1 MIEQF
6 NLDVMF
12 KSSVNYL
19 HYPEIVVNHLLHI
32 YNDEDT
38 SYIITDQTKGK
49 MDVELKG
56 LAKSFGKVT
65 AVNNMSLE
73 IEQGEFLV
81 LLGPSGCGKTTA
93 LRMIAGLETIEK
105 GELYI
110 GGKLMNEILPKYRD
124 VAMVFQSYALYPHMI
139 VEENIGYP
147 LKMKGVKGQEK
158 IDAILRAAKQVQL
171 EDLLNRYP
179 KQLSG
184 GQRQRV
190 ALARALVRRPK
201 VFLMDEPLSNLD
213 AKLRGQ
219 MRAELKH
226 MQHQLGITTIYV
238 THDQIEAMTLAS
250 RVAIMNEGVLQQ
262 IDSPKNIYND
272 PDNLFV
278 AGFIGSPPM
287 NLIHGEIESGNFF
300 AEGCL
305 INNVEKDS
313 KKDVILGIRPE
324 DMEIVQKGTSHLEA
338 TLYSIELTG
347 DQTIVTSKMG
357 SNFVTINEDKDFESN
372 LDLPV
377 KIKLDKAK
385 IYFFDSLSGE
395 RIRS

>member
-1 MIEQF
+1 
-6 NLDVMF
+6 
-12 KSSVNYL
+12 
-19 HYPEIVVNHLLHI
+19 
-32 YNDEDT
+32 
-38 SYIITDQTKGK
+38 

-56 LAKSFGKVT
+56 LTKNFGKVL
-65 AVNNMSLE
+65 AVNNMELE

-110 GGKLMNEILPKYRD
+110 GGKLMNEVLPKYRD

-147 LKMKGVKGQEK
+147 LKMKGIKGQEK
-158 IDAILRAAKQVQL
+158 TDAILKAAKQVQL
-171 EDLLNRYP
+171 EEFLNRYP

-219 MRAELKH
+219 MRSELKH
-226 MQHQLGITTIYV
+226 LQHELNITTIYV

-262 IDSPKNIYND
+262 IDTPKNIYNN
-272 PDNLFV
+272 PENLFV
-278 AGFIGSPPM
+278 AGFIGSPSM
-287 NLIHGEIESGNFF
+287 NFIKGDIENGQFVSK
-300 AEGCL
+300 GCL
-305 INNVEKDS
+305 IKNIEKDPM
-313 KKDVILGIRPE
+313 KDVILGVRPE
-324 DMEIVQKGTSHLEA
+324 DMEIVNSEPSHIQA
-338 TLYSIELTG
+338 MIYSIELTG
-347 DQTIVTSKMG
+347 EQTIVTSKMD
-357 SNFVTINEDKDFESN
+357 SNFITLREDKDYESD
-372 LDLPV
+372 LDIPV
-377 KIKLDKAK
+377 KIKIDITKTFL
-385 IYFFDSLSGE
+385 FDSLSGK
-395 RIRS
+395 RI

>member
-1 MIEQF
+1 M
-6 NLDVMF
+6 
-12 KSSVNYL
+12 
-19 HYPEIVVNHLLHI
+19 H
-32 YNDEDT
+32 
-38 SYIITDQTKGK
+38 
-49 MDVELKG
+49 VELKG
-56 LAKSFGKVT
+56 LTKSFGKVK
-65 AVNNMSLE
+65 AVNNMNLE

-110 GGKLMNEILPKYRD
+110 GGKLMNEVLPKYRD

-158 IDAILRAAKQVQL
+158 TDAILRAAKQVQL
-171 EDLLNRYP
+171 EEFLNRYP

-201 VFLMDEPLSNLD
+201 VFLMDDPLSNLD

-226 MQHQLGITTIYV
+226 LQHELNVTTIYV

-262 IDSPKNIYND
+262 IDTPKNIYNN
-272 PDNLFV
+272 PANLFV
-278 AGFIGSPPM
+278 AGFIGSPSM
-287 NLIHGEIESGNFF
+287 NFIKGDIENGQFIAN
-300 AEGCL
+300 GCL
-305 INNVEKDS
+305 IKNIEKDAME
-313 KKDVILGIRPE
+313 DVILGIRPE
-324 DMEIVQKGTSHLEA
+324 DMEIVNNEPSHIQA
-338 TLYSIELTG
+338 MIYSIELTG
-347 DQTIVTSKMG
+347 EQTIVTSKLD
-357 SNFVTINEDKDFESN
+357 SNFITIREDKDYESD
-372 LDLPV
+372 LDIPV
-377 KIKLDKAK
+377 KIKIDITKTFL
-385 IYFFDSLSGE
+385 FDSISGK
-395 RIRS
+395 RI

>member
-1 MIEQF
+1 
-6 NLDVMF
+6 
-12 KSSVNYL
+12 
-19 HYPEIVVNHLLHI
+19 
-32 YNDEDT
+32 
-38 SYIITDQTKGK
+38 

-56 LAKSFGKVT
+56 LTKSFGKVL
-65 AVNNMSLE
+65 AVNNMDLE

-110 GGKLMNEILPKYRD
+110 GGILMNEVLPKYRD

-158 IDAILRAAKQVQL
+158 TDAILRAAKQVQL
-171 EDLLNRYP
+171 EEFLNRYP

-226 MQHQLGITTIYV
+226 LQHELNITTIYV

-262 IDSPKNIYND
+262 IDTPKNIYNN
-272 PDNLFV
+272 PANLFV
-278 AGFIGSPPM
+278 AGFIGSPSM
-287 NLIHGEIESGNFF
+287 NFIKGDIENGQFVSK
-300 AEGCL
+300 GCL
-305 INNVEKDS
+305 IDNIEKDPM
-313 KKDVILGIRPE
+313 KDVILGVRPE
-324 DMEIVQKGTSHLEA
+324 DMEIVNNDSSHIQA
-338 TLYSIELTG
+338 MIYSIELTG
-347 DQTIVTSKMG
+347 EQTIVTSKMD
-357 SNFVTINEDKDFESN
+357 SNFITIREDKDFESD
-372 LDLPV
+372 LDIPIN
-377 KIKLDKAK
+377 IKLDVTKT
-385 IYFFDSLSGE
+385 FLFDSLSGK
-395 RIRS
+395 RI

>member
-1 MIEQF
+1 
-6 NLDVMF
+6 
-12 KSSVNYL
+12 
-19 HYPEIVVNHLLHI
+19 
-32 YNDEDT
+32 
-38 SYIITDQTKGK
+38 

-56 LAKSFGKVT
+56 LTKSFGKVK
-65 AVNNMSLE
+65 AVNNMNLE

-110 GGKLMNEILPKYRD
+110 GGILMNEVLPKYRD

-158 IDAILRAAKQVQL
+158 TDAILRAAKQVQL
-171 EDLLNRYP
+171 EDFLNRYP

-226 MQHQLGITTIYV
+226 LQHELNITTIYV

-262 IDSPKNIYND
+262 IDTPKNIYNN
-272 PDNLFV
+272 PENLFV
-278 AGFIGSPPM
+278 AGFIGSPSM
-287 NLIHGEIESGNFF
+287 NFIKGDIENGQFVAN
-300 AEGCL
+300 GCL
-305 INNVEKDS
+305 IKNIEKDTM
-313 KKDVILGIRPE
+313 KDVILVIRPE
-324 DMEIVQKGTSHLEA
+324 DMEIVYNEPSHIQA
-338 TLYSIELTG
+338 MIYSIELTG
-347 DQTIVTSKMG
+347 EQTIVTSKLD
-357 SNFVTINEDKDFESN
+357 SNFITIREDKDYESD
-372 LDLPV
+372 LDIPV
-377 KIKLDKAK
+377 KIKMDITKTFL
-385 IYFFDSLSGE
+385 FDSISGK
-395 RIRS
+395 RI